1 MIKEK
6 KSDLDLRINKLQRF
20 TKEKI
25 SRSQIPHLSNKT
37 ALNEATHKNEAT
49 KSTIASNLST
59 SIKSEPID
67 SNLSTTIKSKPIEQ
81 QARQTITSAA
91 SNSSDFGNNEDFIIV
106 NISFKFY
113 KCMDYYI

>member
-1 MIKEK
+1 M
-6 KSDLDLRINKLQRF
+6 RINKLQRF

-67 SNLSTTIKSKPIEQ
+67 PIVSQ
-81 QARQTITSAA
+81 A
-91 SNSSDFGNNEDFIIV
+91 SNDSEALFKQKQTKIV
-106 NISFKFY
+106 CFQFDGIK
-113 KCMDYYI
+113 